1 MSANVSSV
9 AIVGS
14 GVIGT
19 GWAAR
24 CLAYGLDVVAWDP
37 APGAEGKLRAGVAHA
52 WGALQR
58 MGLMPGASQGR
69 LRFAPTIAECVRD
82 AGFIQENAPERE
94 ELKQGLLAE
103 INAASR
109 GDAVIATSTSGLLPS
124 RLATRMRRPE
134 RLVVGH
140 PFNPVYL
147 LPLVEVVGG
156 DKAAPASIAAAT
168 AFYKS
173 IGMRPLHLKKEIDGF
188 VADRLMEALWR
199 EALWLVNDGI
209 ATTEEIDAAVVYGC
223 GLRWSLM
230 GTFLTF
236 HLAGGDA
243 GMRHMLHQFGPA
255 LKLPWTK
262 LVAPELTDDLIEK
275 VVAGCEH
282 QAAGRSVKTLETRR
296 DDFLI
301 DLLGLVKK
309 YWPENE
315 GLAGRL

>member
-1 MSANVSSV
+1 MTQSV
-9 AIVGS
+9 KTLAIIGT
-14 GVIGT
+14 GVIGA

-24 CLAYGLDVVAWDP
+24 ALAHGLDVAAWDP
-37 APGAEGKLRAGVAHA
+37 SPTAETKLRASIAHA
-52 WGALQR
+52 WPVLEKI
-58 MGLMPGASQGR
+58 GLAVGASQSR
-69 LRFAPTIAECVRD
+69 LTFAASVEAAVEISDFV
-82 AGFIQENAPERE
+82 QENAPERE
-94 ELKQGLLAE
+94 ELKRRLLAQ
-103 INAASR
+103 IDAASP
-109 GDAVIATSTSGLLPS
+109 AHSIIASSTSGLLPTS
-124 RLATRMRRPE
+124 LQSLCVHPE
-134 RLVVGH
+134 RIVVGH

-147 LPLVEVVGG
+147 LPLVEIVGG
-156 DKAAPASIAAAT
+156 TKTSADTIERAK
-168 AFYKS
+168 AFYQS
-173 IGMRPLHLKKEIDGF
+173 ISMRPLHIKREIEGF

-262 LVAPELTDDLIEK
+262 LVAPELTDELIEK
-275 VVAGCEH
+275 VVEGCEH
-282 QAAGRSVKTLETRR
+282 QAAGRSVKALEKRR

-301 DLLGLVKK
+301 DLLALTKK
-309 YWPENE
+309 YWPEAE
-315 GLAGRL
+315 GLEGRI

>member
-1 MSANVSSV
+1 MQTI

-14 GVIGT
+14 GVIGA

-24 CLAYGLDVVAWDP
+24 CLAHGRDVVATDP
-37 APGAEGKLRAGVAHA
+37 GPNAEAKLRASVANA
-52 WGALQR
+52 WPALSR
-58 MGLMPGASQGR
+58 MGLAAGASLER
-69 LRFAPTIAECVRD
+69 LRFVGTVAEAVRD
-82 AGFIQENAPERE
+82 ADFIQESAPERE
-94 ELKQGLLAE
+94 DLKQSLLAE
-103 INAASR
+103 IDAHAR
-109 GDAVIATSTSGLLPS
+109 PDAVIATSTSGLLPT
-124 RLATRMRRPE
+124 RLSGRMKRPE

-147 LPLVEVVGG
+147 LPLVELVGG
-156 DKAAPASIAAAT
+156 EKTAPASIARAS

-173 IGMRPLHLKKEIDGF
+173 IGMRPLHIKREIEGF

-199 EALWLVNDGI
+199 EALWLVNDGV

-236 HLAGGDA
+236 HLAGGDG

-262 LVAPELTDDLIEK
+262 LVAPELSDELIER
-275 VVAGCEH
+275 VVEGCEH
-282 QAAGRSVKTLETRR
+282 QAAGRPIKALEQRR
-296 DDFLI
+296 DGFLI
-301 DLLGLVKK
+301 ELLGLVEK

-315 GLAGRL
+315 GLQGRV

>member
-1 MSANVSSV
+1 MRTI
-9 AIVGS
+9 AIVGA
-14 GVIGT
+14 GVIGA

-24 CLAYGLDVVAWDP
+24 CLAHGLDVMATDP
-37 APGAEGKLRAGVAHA
+37 GEGAEAKLRASVANA
-52 WGALQR
+52 WPPLAR
-58 MGLMPGASQGR
+58 MGLAAGASLER
-69 LRFAPTIAECVRD
+69 LRFVATVAEAVRD
-82 AGFIQENAPERE
+82 ADFIQENAPERE
-94 ELKQGLLAE
+94 DLKQALLAE
-103 INAASR
+103 IDAHASP
-109 GDAVIATSTSGLLPS
+109 DAIIATSTSGLLPT
-124 RLATRMRRPE
+124 RLSAQMKNPE

-147 LPLVEVVGG
+147 LPLVELVGG
-156 DKAAPASIAAAT
+156 QKTAPASIERAS

-173 IGMRPLHLKKEIDGF
+173 LGMRPLHVKREIEGF

-199 EALWLVNDGI
+199 EALWLVNDGV

-262 LVAPELTDDLIEK
+262 LVAPELTDELIER

-282 QAAGRSVKTLETRR
+282 QAAGRSVKELEQRR
-296 DDFLI
+296 DSFLI
-301 DLLGLVKK
+301 DLMGLVRKH
-309 YWPENE
+309 WPENE
-315 GLAGRL
+315 GLAGRI

>member
-1 MSANVSSV
+1 MTGAVSSV
-9 AIVGS
+9 AIVGA

-24 CLAYGLDVVAWDP
+24 CLAHGLDVIAWDP
-37 APGAEGKLRAGVAHA
+37 APDAEGKLREGVARA
-52 WGALQR
+52 WGALER
-58 MGLMPGASQGR
+58 VGLKAGASQAR
-69 LRFAPTIAECVRD
+69 LRVAPSVAECVRQAD
-82 AGFIQENAPERE
+82 FIQENAPERE
-94 ELKQGLLAE
+94 DLKQGLLAE
-103 INAASR
+103 IDAASR
-109 GDAVIATSTSGLLPS
+109 ADVVIATSTSGLLPTQ
-124 RLATRMRRPE
+124 LAAKMQRPE

-147 LPLVEVVGG
+147 LPLVEIVGG
-156 DKAAPASIAAAT
+156 AKTAPAVIEAAK
-168 AFYKS
+168 AFYAS
-173 IGMRPLHLKKEIDGF
+173 LSMRPLHLKKEIDGF

-199 EALWLVNDGI
+199 EALWLVNDGV

-255 LKLPWTK
+255 LKLPWTR
-262 LVAPELTDDLIEK
+262 LVAPELTDELIEK
-275 VVAGCEH
+275 VVEGCEH
-282 QAAGRSVKTLETRR
+282 QAAGRSVKQLEARR
-296 DDFLI
+296 NDFLI

-315 GLAGRL
+315 GLKGRI

>member
-1 MSANVSSV
+1 MKPVRTL
-9 AIVGS
+9 AIIGT

-24 CLAYGLDVVAWDP
+24 ALAHGLDVTAWDP
-37 APGAEGKLRAGVAHA
+37 APGAEAKMRAGIAHA
-52 WGALQR
+52 WPALER
-58 MGLMPGASQGR
+58 MGLAKGADQRR
-69 LRFAPTIAECVRD
+69 LRFAGTIADCVRGAD
-82 AGFIQENAPERE
+82 YVQENAPERE
-94 ELKQGLLAE
+94 ELKQSLLAE
-103 INAASR
+103 I
-109 GDAVIATSTSGLLPS
+109 DAHAGVGVVIATSTSGLLPTK
-124 RLATRMRRPE
+124 LAARMKHPE
-134 RLVVGH
+134 WLVVGH

-156 DKAAPASIAAAT
+156 EKTQAVAIEAAKS
-168 AFYKS
+168 FYTS
-173 IGMRPLHLKKEIDGF
+173 IGMRPLHIKREIEGF

-199 EALWLVNDGI
+199 EALWLVKDGV

-262 LVAPELTDDLIEK
+262 LVAPELTDDLIER
-275 VVAGCEH
+275 VVEGCEH
-282 QAAGRSVKTLETRR
+282 QAAGRSVKELEQRR
-296 DDFLI
+296 NDFLI

-315 GLAGRL
+315 GIAGRI

>member
-1 MSANVSSV
+1 
-9 AIVGS
+9 
-14 GVIGT
+14 
-19 GWAAR
+19 
-24 CLAYGLDVVAWDP
+24 
-37 APGAEGKLRAGVAHA
+37 
-52 WGALQR
+52 
-58 MGLMPGASQGR
+58 
-69 LRFAPTIAECVRD
+69 
-82 AGFIQENAPERE
+82 
-94 ELKQGLLAE
+94 
-103 INAASR
+103 
-109 GDAVIATSTSGLLPS
+109 
-124 RLATRMRRPE
+124 MRRPE

-156 DKAAPASIAAAT
+156 AKTAPASIEAAKT
-168 AFYKS
+168 FYAS
-173 IGMRPLHLKKEIDGF
+173 IAMRPLPLKKEIDGF

-199 EALWLVNDGI
+199 EALWLVNDGV

-262 LVAPELTDDLIEK
+262 LVAPELTDELIEK
-275 VVAGCEH
+275 VVEGCER
-282 QAAGRSVKTLETRR
+282 QAAGRSVKQLEARR
-296 DDFLI
+296 NDFLI
-301 DLLGLVKK
+301 DLLSLVKK

-315 GLAGRL
+315 GLRGRI